1 MTSSVAGKNISEIE
15 IQNISGFGIWILIR
29 GKEYFMSYEKFPW
42 FKNTNINQIL
52 NVSLSPTGKLHWPD
66 LDIDLSVEI
75 LEAPERFPLI
85 AK

>member
-52 NVSLSPTGKLHWPD
+52 NVSLSPTGKLYWPD